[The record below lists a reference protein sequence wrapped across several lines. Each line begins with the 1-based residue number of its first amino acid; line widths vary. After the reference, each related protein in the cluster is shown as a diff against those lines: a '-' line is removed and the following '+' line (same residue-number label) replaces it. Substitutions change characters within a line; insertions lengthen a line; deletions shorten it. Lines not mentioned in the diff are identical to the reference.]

1 MILYSLPNFKLP
13 YVKKVIDY
21 SGIITFTLC
30 LSSLFLA
37 LKFARDLNTYPLTDI
52 VGLFIFSVFMLILFI
67 MAEKSSVEPILP
79 IYLFK
84 NSIFTIS
91 SVESFLASALLFCGV
106 IYIPLFAQNIL
117 GFSATNVGFMMIPM
131 LLSVA
136 LASIIT
142 GQTIS
147 RTGKYKKL
155 AITEFIITF
164 IGVVLLATMNINT
177 PYYMLII

>member
-1 MILYSLPNFKLP
+1 
-13 YVKKVIDY
+13 
-21 SGIITFTLC
+21 
-30 LSSLFLA
+30 
-37 LKFARDLNTYPLTDI
+37 
-52 VGLFIFSVFMLILFI
+52 